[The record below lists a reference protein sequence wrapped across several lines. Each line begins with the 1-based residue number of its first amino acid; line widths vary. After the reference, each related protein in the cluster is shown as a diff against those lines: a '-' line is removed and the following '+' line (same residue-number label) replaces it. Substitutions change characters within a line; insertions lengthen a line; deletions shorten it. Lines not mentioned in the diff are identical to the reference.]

1 MEFPT
6 SPSLTA
12 QEKFPKCCVDYTAQ
26 HFSRWTFPEGSS
38 ALTKCHSLICQNLKL
53 LCRIKYKHSENLNN
67 NRNWVV
73 HIFQMFTFTLWS
85 AIDLIFFLFRVHFMP
100 SLVRNIFP
108 PIATNPIIFTQ
119 LWIYDSGKMFSSQPF
134 LVRFCVELDQV

>member
-26 HFSRWTFPEGSS
+26 HFSRWTFPEGYS

-53 LCRIKYKHSENLNN
+53 LCCIKYKHSEDLNN
-67 NRNWVV
+67 NRNCCSSHFSNV
-73 HIFQMFTFTLWS
+73 HIYFMNCYWLN
-85 AIDLIFFLFRVHFMP
+85 FFLFRVHFMP
-100 SLVRNIFP
+100 SLIRNIFP

-134 LVRFCVELDQV
+134 LVHFCVELD